1 MRHSTKLEFL
11 IVLGASFAFFRCSG
25 DDSTAFRST
34 GAGGT
39 PAGAAGSSSTGTNGT
54 SSTASTGGSAGNA
67 GSSGGSAGSG
77 ATGGSAGAGGAAG
90 ATGGSGGGADAGKT
104 DGAAG
109 SAADA
114 SRTDG
119 AEGGPVNCPDELVGA
134 NDAGTGDAGASDAGA
149 TTTAIVLID
158 NVVIRDAANTN
169 VVAQW
174 QFDDATT
181 IDEALADPRAGDKW
195 SRPPFSPI
203 DTASAARNTFLACD
217 GNPAAGSM
225 KEVIPFTD
233 AAQYYEVSVLF
244 AEHDYSSF
252 HVSAKVKLVTGGRS
266 DASCPAHALL
276 YGIDGGDFVQT
287 PAAPITLVAGQWQDV
302 TLTIP
307 ATGFARMDELGM
319 RITTYV
325 CL

>member
-1 MRHSTKLEFL
+1 MKHSTKLEFL
-11 IVLGASFAFFRCSG
+11 IVLGASLTLVRCSG
-25 DDSTAFRST
+25 DDNTAGGST

-39 PAGAAGSSSTGTNGT
+39 RAGAAGSSSTGTNGT
-54 SSTASTGGSAGNA
+54 SSTTSSGGSA
-67 GSSGGSAGSG
+67 GSSGGSAGTGG
-77 ATGGSAGAGGAAG
+77 ATGGSAGTGGAAG
-90 ATGGSGGGADAGKT
+90 ATGGSGGSADAGKT

-114 SRTDG
+114 SGTDG
-119 AEGGPVNCPDELVGA
+119 AEAGPVNCPDEFVGA
-134 NDAGTGDAGASDAGA
+134 NDAGTTDAGSSDAGT

-169 VVAQW
+169 IVAQW
-174 QFDDATT
+174 QFDDATS
-181 IDEALADPRAGDKW
+181 IDEALVDPRAGDKW

-203 DTASAARNTFLACD
+203 DTAGAARNTFLACD
-217 GNPAAGSM
+217 GNPTAGSM

-252 HVSAKVKLVTGGRS
+252 HVSAKVKLVIGGRS
-266 DASCPAHALL
+266 DASCRAHALL

-287 PAAPITLVAGQWQDV
+287 PNAPITLVSGQWQDV